1 MDKIMELQNMDYNEL
16 LEWKKADNLTVM
28 DKLLIRYVEE

>member
-16 LEWKKADNLTVM
+16 LERKKADNLTVM